1 MMEAY
6 GDMYGDYG
14 GMGDMMPGL
23 AGMMG
28 GMGGGMGYGGYGY
41 GDEEPSHTD
50 LTDKV
55 RDEDI
60 WWGGAT
66 GHFVLLLGFYGGLF

>member
-1 MMEAY
+1 MMDDY
-6 GDMYGDYG
+6 GDMYGGYG

-41 GDEEPSHTD
+41 GDLEPSHTD
-50 LTDKV
+50 LADMV
-55 RDEDI
+55 RQSQCVARE
-60 WWGGAT
+60 
-66 GHFVLLLGFYGGLF
+66 L